1 VFEIS
6 DVIINLISL
15 SSVSVHGKIKINN
28 KKKSRNAS
36 NLMHATFNKG
46 HKVSPGTLV
55 QLQYRL

>member
-1 VFEIS
+1 MFEIS
-6 DVIINLISL
+6 DVITNLSAL

-36 NLMHATFNKG
+36 NLMHATFNKR